1 MNLIGAIVGGVVGG
15 LVGAAVW
22 GAVTYYSGW
31 EIGWIAWGIG
41 GLVGLGVHLGGR
53 GHGGAGLGAVAVVLA
68 LAAVLLGKYATVR
81 IELSAYL
88 ASDAAPLSV
97 IADIIVAERD
107 EAGRPVR
114 MPRPEFAESL
124 SEMYPPDVWNEAVQ
138 RWEAMDPGTQ
148 EAARAAPPLAN
159 PEFGIVWLADEVVE
173 DYEQRGQAVDW
184 PPGMN
189 VEVAWRQAH
198 YPADVWAEAVSR
210 WDAMSE
216 AEQTA
221 HTAYVGLTIEQG
233 MALDEQEALAA
244 WFIDSFTFFDLLWF
258 GLAAGIAAKIGARG
272 PSRDDVL
279 EQPLEAED
287 PTARAP
293 DLEPPPDSRP

>member
-1 MNLIGAIVGGVVGG
+1 MNLIAAIVGGVVGG

-53 GHGGAGLGAVAVVLA
+53 GHGGARLGAIAVVLA

-81 IELSAYL
+81 IELSAFL
-88 ASDAAPLSV
+88 TSGVVPQSI
-97 IADIIVAERD
+97 IADIIVAERE

-114 MPRPEFAESL
+114 MPRPDLAESL
-124 SEMYPPDVWNEAVQ
+124 GEMYPPDIWSEAVQ
-138 RWEAMDPGTQ
+138 RWLAMDPQTR
-148 EAARAAPPLAN
+148 EAARVLPPLVD
-159 PEFGIVWLADEVVE
+159 PDIGIVPLADEVVE
-173 DYEQRGQAVDW
+173 DYQQSGRAVDW

-189 VEVAWRQAH
+189 TEVAWRQAH
-198 YPADVWAEAVSR
+198 YPADVWADAVGR

-216 AEQTA
+216 AEQTE
-221 HTAYVGLTIEQG
+221 HRAYVTGALEEG
-233 MALDEQEALAA
+233 MALEEQAKLAA
-244 WFIDSFTFFDLLWF
+244 WFIDSFAFFDILWF

-293 DLEPPPDSRP
+293 GLDPPPESRP

>member
-1 MNLIGAIVGGVVGG
+1 MNLIGAILGGVVGG

-41 GLVGLGVHLGGR
+41 GLVGLGVYQGGR
-53 GHGGAGLGAVAVVLA
+53 GHGGAGLGAIAVVLA

-81 IELSAYL
+81 IELSAFL
-88 ASDAAPLSV
+88 TSGVVPQSI
-97 IADIIVAERD
+97 IADIIVAERE

-114 MPRPEFAESL
+114 MPRPDLAESL
-124 SEMYPPDVWNEAVQ
+124 RETYPPDIWNEAVQ
-138 RWEAMDPGTQ
+138 RWEAMDPQTQ
-148 EAARAAPPLAN
+148 EAARVLPPLVN
-159 PEFGIVWLADEVVE
+159 PEIGIVWLADEVVE
-173 DYEQRGQAVDW
+173 DYQQRGQAVDW

-189 VEVAWRQAH
+189 IELAWRQAD
-198 YPADVWAEAVSR
+198 YPADVWTEAVSR

-216 AEQTA
+216 PEQTA
-221 HTAYVGLTIEQG
+221 YTAHLAREIEQG
-233 MALDEQEALAA
+233 LALDEQEALAA
-244 WFIDSFTFFDLLWF
+244 WFVDSFTFFDILWF

-272 PSRDDVL
+272 PSRDDLL

-287 PTARAP
+287 PTAQAP
-293 DLEPPPDSRP
+293 GVDPTPESRP